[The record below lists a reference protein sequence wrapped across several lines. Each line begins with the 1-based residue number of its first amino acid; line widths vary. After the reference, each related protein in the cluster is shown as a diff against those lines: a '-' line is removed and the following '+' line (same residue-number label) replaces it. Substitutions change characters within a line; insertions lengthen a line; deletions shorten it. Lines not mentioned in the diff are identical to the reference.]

1 MSSKVSKYDDE
12 GKNDESNKSDELK
25 EKDDEGKN
33 DPSNKSDE
41 WKDNTLH
48 GLHGGLA
55 LHIDQFINST
65 LFYDYFE
72 NQKDYS
78 YNCLKLLLNN
88 NNINKNNLNVIENN
102 NGKTYGYC

>member
-12 GKNDESNKSDELK
+12 GKNDESNKSELK

-78 YNCLKLLLNN
+78 YHCLKLLLNN
-88 NNINKNNLNVIENN
+88 NNINKKLLTKEHNYTR
-102 NGKTYGYC
+102 K